1 MEDESSVIYG
11 LEFPCRTLA
20 AQKAESEAIR
30 FFVGTQCLRE
40 NQIHLVEYDD
50 DINVVNKT
58 VFPFDDEI
66 WVSVRFE
73 PRLCFEWRISKGP
86 KAVTKLSL
94 GDFANQY
101 KNA

>member
-1 MEDESSVIYG
+1 MLLTFNPNHYKNMEDESSVIYG

-50 DINVVNKT
+50 DVNVVNKT

-66 WVSVRFE
+66 WVGLFWCRRWLAYHGGS
-73 PRLCFEWRISKGP
+73 
-86 KAVTKLSL
+86 
-94 GDFANQY
+94 N
-101 KNA
+101 